1 MSQISVNFIF
11 IKVHMT
17 WTFCLNFIALLES
30 TPQMIKNGSY
40 IFLISY
46 FNPELLQFL

>member
-1 MSQISVNFIF
+1 MSQIAANVIF

-17 WTFCLNFIALLES
+17 WIFCLNFIALLES
-30 TPQMIKNGSY
+30 TLQMIKNGSY
-40 IFLISY
+40 SFLISY